1 VDLPDSR
8 NASLSVRRALT
19 IVDYLS
25 EHATQA
31 GLSLADMA
39 AGLQMNKSTLLR
51 LLATLQE
58 FDLVERDPRNECY
71 RLGLRTLHW
80 AESCL
85 GSMQIRRIAAP
96 FLATLMETTRET
108 IHLVTYENGRVVYID
123 KVDSPNTLRIVS
135 RVGMHMPA
143 YSTAVGKA
151 LLAYLPASAFN
162 EVVARGL
169 TPRTTHTLASPQA
182 LLSNLQEISRRG
194 YALDDEENELEVRC
208 AAAPIF
214 DHQGYA
220 IAAVSISGPIHRV
233 SRERLEELG
242 LQARQTSEQ
251 ISERLGFRQNE
262 REVKPF
268 QSIGKRQ
275 ENSE

>member
-1 VDLPDSR
+1 MDLPASR

-25 EHATQA
+25 EHGTQA
-31 GLSLADMA
+31 GLSLTDLAD
-39 AGLQMNKSTLLR
+39 GLQMNKSTLLR
-51 LLATLQE
+51 LLTTLQE

-143 YSTAVGKA
+143 HSTAVGKA

-162 EVVARGL
+162 EVVERGL
-169 TPRTTHTLASPQA
+169 TPRTPRTLTSPQA
-182 LLSNLQEISRRG
+182 LLHNLQEVRQQG

-208 AAAPIF
+208 AAAPLF
-214 DHQGYA
+214 DHQGNA
-220 IAAVSISGPIHRV
+220 IAAVSVSGPIHRV
-233 SRERLEELG
+233 SSERLEALG
-242 LQARQTSEQ
+242 LQARQTAEQ
-251 ISERLGFRQNE
+251 ISERLGFRQSE
-262 REVKPF
+262 REMNHFNP
-268 QSIGKRQ
+268 
-275 ENSE
+275 